1 MFESLRKHVLGQ
13 YGEEPNTEAKQG
25 PRDVIAGNDARRAEE
40 IDAASHARLYIT
52 A

>member
-13 YGEEPNTEAKQG
+13 YGEEPNRGAKQG
-25 PRDVIAGNDARRAEE
+25 SRNVIGGDGARRAEE
-40 IDAASHARLYIT
+40 IDAASHTRLYIT